1 MLYTLLKVLI
11 SAILIAAISEIA
23 KRSSLLGAILA
34 SIPLL
39 SVLAMVWLYI
49 DTRNALEVSN
59 LSIAIFWLVIPSLI
73 LFVTLPLFIHWQW
86 NFYVALF
93 AAIALTVIAYFVMLF
108 ILEKFGVR
116 L

>member
-1 MLYTLLKVLI
+1 MLYTLFKVLI

-39 SVLAMVWLYI
+39 SVLAMVWLYV

-59 LSIAIFWLVIPSLI
+59 LSIAIFWLVIPSLV

-86 NFYVALF
+86 NFYVAIL

-108 ILEKFGVR
+108 ILAKVGIKM
-116 L
+116 

>member
-39 SVLAMVWLYI
+39 SVLAMVWLYV

-59 LSIAIFWLVIPSLI
+59 LSIAIFWLVIPSLV
-73 LFVTLPLFIHWQW
+73 LFITLPLFIHWQW
-86 NFYVALF
+86 NFYVAML
-93 AAIALTVIAYFVMLF
+93 AAIVLTVIAYFVMFF
-108 ILEKFGVR
+108 ILTKVGIK